1 MAFEVSVILIRIFP
15 SFQLLNQS
23 ICNCRDELY
32 KESVAALQGG
42 LLLSGKDFD
51 AIKKALQ
58 EAFENVDMKLLNRL
72 VAWLMLR
79 AKPFLCLK

>member
-1 MAFEVSVILIRIFP
+1 MASEVSVILIRIFP

-32 KESVAALQGG
+32 KECVAALQGG

-72 VAWLMLR
+72 VGWLMLR
-79 AKPFLCLK
+79 AKLFLCLK